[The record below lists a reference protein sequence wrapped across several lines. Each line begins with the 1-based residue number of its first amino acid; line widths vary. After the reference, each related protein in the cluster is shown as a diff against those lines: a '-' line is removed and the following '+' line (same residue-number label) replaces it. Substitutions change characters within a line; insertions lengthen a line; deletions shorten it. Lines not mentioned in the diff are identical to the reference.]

1 MSTALSRIGRSAI
14 RSLQALIP
22 ATEPGLVILGYHL
35 VEGGAASP
43 VDLPELTFARQ
54 MDEIRRLGEPLPL
67 GTALGQLR
75 SAPPAQDERPLVVV
89 TFDDAYENFRR
100 TAWPIL
106 RDKSI
111 PVTLYVPT
119 GFVDGRIDSPIRGAH
134 DDAPLSWNRL
144 ETMAAHPLLTIGS
157 HGVSHANLALATPE
171 QARYEL
177 TASRERLEDRLGVTV
192 DSFCYP
198 EGGCTPRVEALAAE
212 VYRSAVIAGGRRV
225 TPGYRRMTALPRI
238 PIRRDM
244 PESLE
249 PVLRSRIWLEE
260 WIAAR
265 VRTLRWR
272 RRRAGI
278 AAEASG
284 DRP

>member
-1 MSTALSRIGRSAI
+1 MKTTGTGRQIARLAQGLMPSTEKGL
-14 RSLQALIP
+14 LII
-22 ATEPGLVILGYHL
+22 AYHL
-35 VEGGAASP
+35 VESGTPSP
-43 VDLPELTFARQ
+43 VDIPLGRFRSQLDELRETAH
-54 MDEIRRLGEPLPL
+54 PLPL
-67 GTALGQLR
+67 GQALDRLKAGDL
-75 SAPPAQDERPLVVV
+75 ADGERPNVVV
-89 TFDDAYENFRR
+89 TFDDAYENFF
-100 TAWPIL
+100 TFAWPEL
-106 RDKSI
+106 VDREI

-119 GFVDGRIDSPIRGAH
+119 DFIDGRSGAPIRGAEQEK
-134 DDAPLSWNRL
+134 AASWKML
-144 ETMAAHPLLTIGS
+144 DQMAAHPLLTLGS

-225 TPGYRRMTALPRI
+225 TPAHRRMTALPRI

-249 PVLRSRIWLEE
+249 PVLRSRVWLEE

-272 RRRAGI
+272 RRRARMV
-278 AAEASG
+278 AEAPE